1 MMKEGILGW
10 KLWITPLHNIQ
21 LLRDHFMSRVNVMTI
36 GEIVRFR
43 KLRSGWDELCEC
55 LGIQGF
61 GQNYRALGVAVV
73 VLVSLFLAYLSWSQ
87 SWLSW
92 KHTHLICSLGADETS
107 PEESQSNRVLEKA
120 EEQESRGVVGWSGV
134 SASILSSLCVSC
146 SYTQLLVSLPVL
158 VLVIM
163 CLCYWH

>member
-1 MMKEGILGW
+1 MMKEEILGW

-21 LLRDHFMSRVNVMTI
+21 LLRDYFMSRVNVMTI

-87 SWLSW
+87 YLLLW

-107 PEESQSNRVLEKA
+107 PEESQRKRVLEKA
-120 EEQESRGVVGWSGV
+120 EEQESRGVVGWSGI

-146 SYTQLLVSLPVL
+146 SYTQLLVSLL
-158 VLVIM
+158 VLVIT
-163 CLCYWH
+163 CLCYWN